1 MWLLPA
7 HTGRHPEA
15 GVGGVTIE
23 VKLKTM
29 DLRLED
35 VDF

>member
-23 VKLKTM
+23 VKLKTV